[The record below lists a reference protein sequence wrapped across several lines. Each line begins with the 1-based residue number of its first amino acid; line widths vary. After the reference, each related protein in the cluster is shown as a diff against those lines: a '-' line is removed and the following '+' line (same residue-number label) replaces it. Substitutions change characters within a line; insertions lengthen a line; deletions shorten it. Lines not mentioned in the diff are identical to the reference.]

1 MDYDVECSL
10 LMMIIILLSLV
21 SGAEK
26 VLMHAFD
33 GKPSVAL
40 EGVQCGFFFSIPPSI
55 VRSQQVCYDFVMYV
69 YTADTDDTVRRV
81 SK

>member
-1 MDYDVECSL
+1 V
-10 LMMIIILLSLV
+10 IILLSLV

-55 VRSQQVCYDFVMYV
+55 VRSQQVCSDIMLCV
-69 YTADTDDTVRRV
+69 YTVDWDGTV
-81 SK
+81 SFS